1 MIPPF
6 LVTKATQLL
15 APVAA
20 KLTSPLVKWGAIA
33 GAVVLLVLC
42 TWWKTYDEMRTAC
55 EEEKVLA
62 AQQAATAAIEEQRRQ
77 LVATMALNAKI
88 SEERDQ
94 KTRELEEFVDSVRKK
109 ARKYADVKIQVP
121 TDIVRIHDEYA
132 RMSDPTPSG
141 AALPD
146 PRSGGIEVQ
155 SGAIPSQ
162 AEQRVRVDL
171 GDGTVE
177 MTLENAV
184 LMLSDTY
191 KTLQAALRDYR
202 TFSEWNDGREDIE
215 LTRTGSKP

>member
-6 LVTKATQLL
+6 LIEKAAAFA
-15 APVAA
+15 APLAA

-33 GAVVLLVLC
+33 AGVALLVVC
-42 TWWKTYDEMRTAC
+42 TWWKTYDVMRTAC
-55 EEEKVLA
+55 EEEKVIA

-109 ARKYADVKIQVP
+109 ARKYADVKIHIP

-132 RMSDPTPSG
+132 RMSETTPSG
-141 AALPD
+141 PALPD
-146 PRSGGIEVQ
+146 SRSGGTEVQ
-155 SGAIPSQ
+155 SGAVSTQ
-162 AEQRVRVDL
+162 AEQRVRVEL
-171 GDGTVE
+171 GDSTVE

-184 LMLSDTY
+184 VMLSDTY

-202 TFSEWNDGREDIE
+202 HFSEWNDGREEIE
-215 LTRTGSKP
+215 LTRTGSAP